1 MNPKES
7 GIAIV
12 SIGMSVFAI
21 GMLLLMDRALMIS
34 GNLLIVVGLALL
46 LRSKSL
52 ALLSIDRIHGVVLFV
67 MGIMFLVYGFSV
79 FGFVLEVA
87 GLFAMLKD
95 SIPTFRSVLRN
106 LLFSRLPMLMSK
118 K

>member
-7 GIAIV
+7 GIAVV

-21 GMLLLMDRALMIS
+21 GMLLLMDKALMIS
-34 GNLLIVVGLALL
+34 GNLLIVVGLGLL

-52 ALLSIDRIHGVVLFV
+52 ALLSIDKAHGMALFV
-67 MGIMFLVYGFSV
+67 MGIVFLIYGFCA
-79 FGFVLEVA
+79 FGFLLEA
-87 GLFAMLKD
+87 SGLFVMLKD
-95 SIPTFRSVLRN
+95 SIPTFRSVLKN
-106 LLFSRLPMLMSK
+106 LLFSRLPMFMSK